1 MWYLTVH
8 VLYWQNDDLHVQ
20 GGLGT
25 VDFHTSEQWT
35 FDMIH
40 CYLRLPGPIAK
51 VNAVRRCGW
60 EKIKIAPALRNLCVL
75 SKPTCG

>member
-1 MWYLTVH
+1 MPCIFVQIQPLGRG
-8 VLYWQNDDLHVQ
+8 VQ

-40 CYLRLPGPIAK
+40 CYLRLPDPIAK
-51 VNAVRRCGW
+51 VNAIRCCGW
-60 EKIKIAPALRNLCVL
+60 EKIKIASALRNRCVL